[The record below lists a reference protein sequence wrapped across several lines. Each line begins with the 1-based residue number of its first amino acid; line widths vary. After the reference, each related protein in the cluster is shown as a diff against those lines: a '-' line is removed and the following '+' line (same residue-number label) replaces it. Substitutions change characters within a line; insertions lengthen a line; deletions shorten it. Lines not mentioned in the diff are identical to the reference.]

1 MASRNKVTAQQAAR
15 LLGWNE
21 QALRNHA
28 AAGRLSW
35 AIGVPPHDGK
45 KGQCSIT
52 AFLRIGEGMRFDD
65 GTTQEGDRRGMKKAL
80 YGIAAL
86 SGLVIALGT
95 AGSVDMAAEMYTAGM
110 TVADIIG
117 RMAAAVLLM
126 AGGVYGLCREE
137 RRV

>member
-1 MASRNKVTAQQAAR
+1 
-15 LLGWNE
+15 
-21 QALRNHA
+21 
-28 AAGRLSW
+28 
-35 AIGVPPHDGK
+35 
-45 KGQCSIT
+45 
-52 AFLRIGEGMRFDD
+52 
-65 GTTQEGDRRGMKKAL
+65 MKKAL
-80 YGIAAL
+80 CGIAAL

-137 RRV
+137 RHA

>member
-1 MASRNKVTAQQAAR
+1 
-15 LLGWNE
+15 
-21 QALRNHA
+21 
-28 AAGRLSW
+28 
-35 AIGVPPHDGK
+35 
-45 KGQCSIT
+45 
-52 AFLRIGEGMRFDD
+52 
-65 GTTQEGDRRGMKKAL
+65 MKKAL

-86 SGLVIALGT
+86 AGLVIALGT

-110 TVADIIG
+110 PVADIIG